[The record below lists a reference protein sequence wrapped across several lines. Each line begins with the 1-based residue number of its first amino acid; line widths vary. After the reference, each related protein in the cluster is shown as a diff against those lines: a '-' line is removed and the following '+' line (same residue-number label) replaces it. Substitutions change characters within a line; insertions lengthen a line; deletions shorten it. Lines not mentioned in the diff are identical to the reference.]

1 MKKELDFINLIK
13 CLNSTKMAAQIGV
26 TRQAV
31 SGWKQEPGMIKVKN
45 FARLAEVMGL
55 TPEEIGKAVIQIGRE
70 YDD

>member
-13 CLNSTKMAAQIGV
+13 CLNSTKTAAQIGF

-31 SGWKQEPGMIKVKN
+31 SSWKREPGTIKVKY
-45 FARLAEVMGL
+45 FARLVEVMGL
-55 TPEEIGKAVIQIGRE
+55 TPEEIGKAVIQIGRK